1 MGSASAPRFHTA
13 RPGPVGHVAAHVV
26 TTYTSA
32 QVGSHRIWFLIVPA
46 RWTPRQA
53 SVLRLAPPPPPH
65 HRFLLSA
72 FVVSCSKLR
81 APRNT
86 ACCANA
92 RGSPELQHA
101 CSLTDG
107 LRVRIHPLQHHTPRR
122 GICSGTTWEALA
134 ARPSLLSLLR
144 AVGGRLRSPVVAERA
159 FLSGMAWPG
168 HISSLRTGSRRYLG
182 TLGWAPARCGHKT
195 PHEGFPRRRA
205 LRRSLQEHDER
216 DPPRCLPR
224 LYAQSQMFPRRL

>member
-1 MGSASAPRFHTA
+1 MGSASAPRFRTA

-107 LRVRIHPLQHHTPRR
+107 QRVRLPSTPPSSTSHPEARHLFRHH
-122 GICSGTTWEALA
+122 
-134 ARPSLLSLLR
+134 
-144 AVGGRLRSPVVAERA
+144 VGGACSAA
-159 FLSGMAWPG
+159 A
-168 HISSLRTGSRRYLG
+168 SSLSSTR
-182 TLGWAPARCGHKT
+182 
-195 PHEGFPRRRA
+195 RRRA
-205 LRRSLQEHDER
+205 FTLSCCRGARIPLGHGLARSYIITAHR
-216 DPPRCLPR
+216 FLP
-224 LYAQSQMFPRRL
+224 LSGHVGLGPCPMWP